1 LSSHVVIK
9 KVMQPLSSLSDAC
22 SAAEYCAMQLED
34 ALVARQ
40 NATKEPIVLVGPWY
54 ERMFG
59 PFYCSEKQ
67 TSSAV
72 TYWRTQLKLANQKIA
87 ALQVKNNMIHITHYP
102 LLSLTH
108 THTHTQTII
117 LHLVIS
123 SPLIEVSW

>member
-1 LSSHVVIK
+1 MLS

-87 ALQVKNNMIHITHYP
+87 ALQVKK
-102 LLSLTH
+102 
-108 THTHTQTII
+108 
-117 LHLVIS
+117 
-123 SPLIEVSW
+123 